1 MEINKEAILN
11 KTHYG
16 LNIYAYV
23 LRQYYPEIV
32 LSLKGRDCGITR
44 NPFNGGKTTL
54 QINIVDNVARHYDTE
69 LTDFKGDIFDFATYH
84 FKTLKEQDLLIKLN
98 EVLHLRIGQKNGFYN
113 QEEVVFTEPEPEIV
127 KPKPPVFSYY
137 KKPVTNVIPTKE
149 ITLIEVYNLIQGNE
163 FASCTSTLRNIQDVK
178 EARKYK
184 AFNFDYVTFSGAFSK
199 RNDKHLKKHSGLLTI
214 DFDHIS
220 NISTLKEELLKDEY
234 FETELLF
241 TSPSGDGLKW
251 IIPIDLTKVK
261 HQDYFKAVANY
272 IQHTYSLEVDGSGKD
287 ISRACFLPH
296 DPNVFIN
303 PKYL

>member
-1 MEINKEAILN
+1 MEINKEEILN

-16 LNIYAYV
+16 LRVYAYI

-32 LSLKGRDCGITR
+32 LSLKGRGCGITR
-44 NPFNGGKTTL
+44 NPFNGGKSTL

-69 LTDFKGDIFDFATYH
+69 LSDFKGDVFDFTSYH
-84 FKTLKEQDLLIKLN
+84 FKTIDEQVLLSKLN
-98 EVLHLRIGQKNGFYN
+98 EELHLHIGQKKDFYK
-113 QEEVVFTEPEPEIV
+113 QEDEIFTEFEPEII

-137 KKPVTNVIPTKE
+137 KKPISNIKPTKV
-149 ITLIEVYNLIQGNE
+149 INLVEVYNLIQGND
-163 FASCTSTLRNIQDVK
+163 FATCTSKLRNIQDVK

-184 AFNFDYVTFSGAFSK
+184 AYNFDYVTFSGAFSK

-220 NISTLKEELLKDEY
+220 NISTLKENLLKDEY

-251 IIPIDLTKVK
+251 IIPIELTKVK

>member
-69 LTDFKGDIFDFATYH
+69 LTDFKGDIFDFASYH

-98 EVLHLRIGQKNGFYN
+98 EVLYLRIGQKNGFYN
-113 QEEVVFTEPEPEIV
+113 QAEEIFTEPEEEII
-127 KPKPPVFSYY
+127 KPAAPVFSYFN
-137 KKPVTNVIPTKE
+137 KPVTNVIPSRQTS
-149 ITLIEVYNLIQGNE
+149 LIEVYNLIKGNE

-251 IIPIDLTKVK
+251 VIPIELTQVK
-261 HQDYFKAVANY
+261 HQDYFRAVANY
-272 IQHTYSLEVDGSGKD
+272 IQYTYSIEIDGSGKD

>member
-1 MEINKEAILN
+1 LTVK
-11 KTHYG
+11 
-16 LNIYAYV
+16 V
-23 LRQYYPEIV
+23 
-32 LSLKGRDCGITR
+32 
-44 NPFNGGKTTL
+44 
-54 QINIVDNVARHYDTE
+54 VDNCAVH
-69 LTDFKGDIFDFATYH
+69 TDSEGAIPKGNVFDFAALH
-84 FKTLKEQDLLIKLN
+84 FKVSGQELLDKLN
-98 EVLHLRIGQKNGFYN
+98 EELHLRIGQNNSSYN
-113 QEEVVFTEPEPEIV
+113 QEEVVFTEPEPKII

-137 KKPVTNVIPTKE
+137 KKPVTNVVPTKE
-149 ITLIEVYNLIQGNE
+149 ITLIEVCSLIQGNE
-163 FASCTSTLRNIQDVK
+163 FATCTSTLRNIHDVK

-184 AFNFDYVTFSGAFSK
+184 AFNFDYVTFSGTFSK

-234 FETELLF
+234 FETELFF

-251 IIPIDLTKVK
+251 IIPIELTKVK

-272 IQHTYSLEVDGSGKD
+272 IQHTYGLEVDGSGKD

-296 DPNVFIN
+296 DPNVYIN